1 MNKKISVLLLSIGIM
16 ASIAGCSKEEDKKEE
31 VKSDQVIPVE
41 KTVDGE
47 YEGNGKGFNGT
58 TKVKVSVKNNEVNDI
73 KVLSYEDD
81 EEYMDSAKGIIKNM
95 FDKKKID
102 VDEISGATYSSNG
115 IKSAINDALAKGK

>member
-1 MNKKISVLLLSIGIM
+1 MKKTSVLLLSIGIIV
-16 ASIAGCSKEEDKKEE
+16 SFTGCNKEDKKEA
-31 VKSDQVIPVE
+31 KRDQIIPVE
-41 KTVDGE
+41 KTIDGE

-73 KVLSYEDD
+73 KILSYEDD
-81 EEYMDSAKGIIKNM
+81 DEYMDSAKEIIKTM

-102 VDEISGATYSSNG
+102 VDDISGATYSSKG